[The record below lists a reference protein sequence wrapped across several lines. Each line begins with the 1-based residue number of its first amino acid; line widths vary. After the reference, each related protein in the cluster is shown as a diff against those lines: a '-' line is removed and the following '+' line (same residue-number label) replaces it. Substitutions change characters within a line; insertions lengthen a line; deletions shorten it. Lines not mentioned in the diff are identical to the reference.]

1 FYLFFFVWKQ
11 LNISKGIIHCQKRA
25 CVIGINYQQI
35 SGFDFRIFYHSY
47 KNICLR
53 LRFKI
58 THFGF
63 NLKNL

>member
-1 FYLFFFVWKQ
+1 MRHW
-11 LNISKGIIHCQKRA
+11 
-25 CVIGINYQQI
+25 YQQI
-35 SGFDFRIFYHSY
+35 SGFDFRIFYHSC
-47 KNICLR
+47 KNICIR